1 MMRFV
6 TSIAQ
11 MWKKRISYSQDC
23 NGDESDACWLIWPM
37 KSYEIDVRGKW
48 RHHYNHLSKSNCL
61 RSVYPQYSSQKA
73 QVKPPPLYLKSKLKH
88 SLCRATLF
96 KAQVKT
102 QSLYLKL
109 MLKPRHFRVTIFKAQ
124 VKTQPLYSKRKL
136 KHRLL
141 WRLEKSKQDYL
152 LSYFERQLKL

>member
-109 MLKPRHFRVTIFKAQ
+109 KLKPRHFRATLFKAQ